1 MYKDIFFTPPKE
13 PLLPEL
19 ALGVLKS
26 HVLLIQLPAQL
37 QAVSLCL
44 LQIELGLV
52 PLPGDLPHLAPA
64 DTVSRA

>member
-1 MYKDIFFTPPKE
+1 MCKHTPAKE

-26 HVLLIQLPAQL
+26 DVLLIQLPAQL

-44 LQIELGLV
+44 LQIEPRLV

-64 DTVSRA
+64 DTVSRAL